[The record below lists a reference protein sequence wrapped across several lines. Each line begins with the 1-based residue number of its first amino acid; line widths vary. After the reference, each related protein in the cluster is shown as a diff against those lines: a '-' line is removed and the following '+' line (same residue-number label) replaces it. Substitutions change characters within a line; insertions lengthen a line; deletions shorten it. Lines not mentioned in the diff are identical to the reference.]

1 MKETIVF
8 DTNVLISGY
17 LWKGKPRQ
25 ALRLVKSAKLRLLTS
40 KETMDELVRV
50 LSKKFGLDAHEI
62 YRVVLDIES
71 IGKNIDVI
79 SREHPVN
86 DDPSDNVFINLA
98 IDGDA
103 KLIVSG
109 DSHLLKLK
117 SYGKIEIITVDEFV
131 KRYA

>member
-17 LWKGKPRQ
+17 LWQGKPRQ
-25 ALRLVKSAKLRLLTS
+25 ALRLVKSAKLRLLFC

-62 YRVVLDIES
+62 YRLVLNIER

-79 SREHPVN
+79 SRAHPVSV
-86 DDPSDNVFINLA
+86 DPSDNVFINLA
-98 IDGDA
+98 TDGDA

-109 DSHLLKLK
+109 DSHLLSLK
-117 SYGKIEIITVDEFV
+117 SYGEIEIISVDEFV

>member
-17 LWKGKPRQ
+17 LWKGKSRQ
-25 ALRLVKSAKLRLLTS
+25 ALRLVKSRKLRLLTS

-50 LSKKFGLDAHEI
+50 LSKKFGLDAREI

-79 SREHPVN
+79 SKKHPVI

-117 SYGKIEIITVDEFV
+117 NYRKIEIITVDEFV
-131 KRYA
+131 KRYS

>member
-25 ALRLVKSAKLRLLTS
+25 ALRLIKSAKLRLLIC
-40 KETMDELVRV
+40 KETKDELVRV
-50 LSKKFGLDAHEI
+50 LSKKFGLDADEI
-62 YRVVLDIES
+62 YHVVLDLES
-71 IGKNIDVI
+71 LGKNIDVS

-98 IDGDA
+98 IDGNA
-103 KLIVSG
+103 RLIVSG

-117 SYGKIEIITVDEFV
+117 TYSGIEIITVDEFL
-131 KRYA
+131 KRYS